1 MKDAT
6 YSFETKTGLTVWLRP
21 IRPTDAAHLV
31 ELFEHLGAESRYQRF
46 QLAATA
52 PKEELIWREA
62 RRLAAIDPE
71 KGMGWLAFIADPQDP
86 NQFVPIGGMRYMMV
100 EAGLAEASLTVRDDM
115 QRQGIGTRLMIYM
128 LTYARQQGVERMM
141 AMIQR
146 ANLGM
151 WRLLDH
157 SPVPFK
163 RTPEGNYTHIEL
175 DLRVWQPD
183 ELAIS

>member
-6 YSFETKTGLTVWLRP
+6 CSFETKTGLTVWLRP
-21 IRPTDAAHLV
+21 MRPTDAAHLV

-62 RRLAAIDPE
+62 RRLAAIDPD